1 MSSYRVL
8 IFENVSGD
16 PKPHLRETRP
26 VTANDVNDA
35 IAEAKK
41 TCLAIND
48 PSLIKRSS
56 RIPLTGFEIRDDV
69 GDLVYKSAPAD
80 MP

>member
-1 MSSYRVL
+1 MSSYRIL

-16 PKPHLRETRP
+16 SNPHLRETRP
-26 VTANDVNDA
+26 ITANDENDA

-41 TCLAIND
+41 TCRIIND
-48 PSLIKRSS
+48 PSLIKRSG
-56 RIPLTGFEIRDDV
+56 RIPLTGFEIRDEAD
-69 GDLVYKSAPAD
+69 DLVYKSTHTD